1 MRIALCVVAAVLA
14 ITSSAPAQADDLSR
28 LYAQVLK
35 NPGNTEINL
44 KYAKAAEEHG
54 KLRWALQTY
63 ERIAANDPAN
73 AEAQQGLSRVR
84 RKLQPN
90 TTQYIAE
97 LGAAFESNPR
107 YSPTT
112 NNNELQLFGSL
123 AMRDERTLG
132 DMRWRTNAL
141 AMGIWHGDQNDLNYG
156 YAGGTT
162 GPVFG
167 FIGGSDLVLGIG
179 GGAATFDHRFFY
191 GEALATATIEKYALG
206 MLQSVQFRAGYR
218 DYNDFF
224 PIRHGNFYDIKGK
237 FSAPDVLGEGNIL
250 TFEPWVR
257 WSAIDGT
264 GTSPLLTIVQPGA
277 YNEIGA
283 RASFVVPVAPNI
295 SIGPTVTYFNRSY
308 NTDVVSGTNAK
319 REDTVGGPGAVMWIA
334 NPFMV
339 APNVLTAWKIE
350 YQYLHDSSNDPTHTF
365 NNHLITTSLVFRF

>member
-1 MRIALCVVAAVLA
+1 MRLILCVVATVATTMIGTA
-14 ITSSAPAQADDLSR
+14 AKADDLTQ

-35 NPGNTEINL
+35 NPGDTEINL
-44 KYAKAAEEHG
+44 RYAQAAEEHG

-63 ERIAANDPAN
+63 ERITANDPAN
-73 AEAQQGLSRVR
+73 AQAQQGLSRVR

-90 TTQYIAE
+90 TTQYIVE
-97 LGAAFESNPR
+97 LGAAYESNPR
-107 YSPTT
+107 YATT
-112 NNNELQLFGSL
+112 GNSELQALASL

-132 DMRWRTNAL
+132 DTRWRTNLL
-141 AMGIWHGDQNDLNYG
+141 AAGVAHGDEHDLNYG

-179 GGAATFDHRFFY
+179 GGAATFDNRFFY
-191 GEALATATIEKYALG
+191 SEALATATIEKYALG
-206 MLQSVQFRAGYR
+206 VVQSVQFRGGYR

-224 PIRHGNFYDIKGK
+224 PVRHGNFYDIKGK
-237 FSAPDVLGEGNIL
+237 FTAPDVFGEGNIL

-264 GTSPLLTIVQPGA
+264 GTSPLLTSVQPGN
-277 YNEIGA
+277 YDEVGA
-283 RASFVVPVAPNI
+283 RASFIVPITANV

-308 NTDVVSGTNAK
+308 NMDLVPGTNAK

-334 NPFMV
+334 NPITV
-339 APNVLTAWKIE
+339 APNVLTAWKVE
-350 YQYLHDSSNDPTHTF
+350 YQYLHNASNDASRVF
-365 NNHLITTSLVFRF
+365 NDHILTTSLVFRF